1 MPWLSSSK
9 TKPPDAPATV
19 PDTSVLRS
27 TALQASWRRDRWV
40 GRRRVALRW
49 SLYYL
54 GRYGLP
60 GMLLLSMGLFVWL
73 RILPWLA
80 SPPWQPAASVAIAP
94 PPVPVAVP
102 EQPASA
108 PAPEALMPASQEADP
123 PLRLERQ
130 WAAVSARLISVHEDD
145 SPAPQLK
152 PDHWLHSQE
161 P

>member
-60 GMLLLSMGLFVWL
+60 GLLMLSTGLFVWL
-73 RILPWLA
+73 RMVPWLA
-80 SPPWQPAASVAIAP
+80 PPTLQPAASVAIAQ
-94 PPVPVAVP
+94 PPVPAAAP
-102 EQPASA
+102 EQAASS
-108 PAPEALMPASQEADP
+108 PAPEALMPASPEAAP

-145 SPAPQLK
+145 SPAPPLK
-152 PDHWLHSQE
+152 SDNALHSQE